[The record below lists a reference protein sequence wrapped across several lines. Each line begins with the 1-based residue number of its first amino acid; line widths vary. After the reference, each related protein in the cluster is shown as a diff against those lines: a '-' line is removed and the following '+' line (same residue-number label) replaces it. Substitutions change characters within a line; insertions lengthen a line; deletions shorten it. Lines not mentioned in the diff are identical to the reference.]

1 MSNGIIAA
9 IEVILDL
16 GWRFFP
22 IIWIRRYRAT
32 EFSKCLRRYA
42 FAVSRFPP
50 RYEGATPFSV
60 LFPPHRHL
68 LRFMTYV
75 LAKEE
80 DRRRVLPEK
89 LSTKLYRFDW
99 TASRYYFEDTS
110 FVFSKAYFF
119 VAGVKLFRMK
129 FEVCD
134 FLQVSDH
141 E

>member
-1 MSNGIIAA
+1 
-9 IEVILDL
+9 
-16 GWRFFP
+16 
-22 IIWIRRYRAT
+22 
-32 EFSKCLRRYA
+32 
-42 FAVSRFPP
+42 
-50 RYEGATPFSV
+50 
-60 LFPPHRHL
+60 
-68 LRFMTYV
+68 MTYV